1 MKERD
6 DLGFVHR
13 YVPAAAGASAHGGT
27 TLLMLHGTGGD
38 ENNLVPFGKT
48 LLPGAAILSPRGK
61 VDEGGALRF
70 FRRIREGVFDQ
81 KDLAVRTDELAEFIA
96 AASDAYGIR
105 RDRIV
110 AVGFSN
116 GANIAGSLLLRRPG
130 VVTRAVLLSPMVPFE
145 PDPRP
150 DLSTATVFIGAGRMD
165 QMVPAAETERL
176 AELLRNCGARVALH
190 WEDGGHS
197 IAPGEIRAAQAWLA
211 GLR

>member
-1 MKERD
+1 MRERE

-13 YVPAAAGASAHGGT
+13 HVPAPSGVSAHGGT

-38 ENNLVPFGKT
+38 EDNLVPLGKM

-81 KDLAVRTDELAEFIA
+81 KDLALRTDELADFIT

-130 VVTRAVLLSPMVPFE
+130 VITRAALLSPMVPFE

-150 DLSTATVFIGAGRMD
+150 DLSGTTVFVGAGKLD

-176 AELLRNCGARVALH
+176 AELLRNCGARVSLH

>member
-1 MKERD
+1 MKERE

-13 YVPAAAGASAHGGT
+13 YVPAPLGASAHGGT

-38 ENNLVPFGKT
+38 ENNLVPFGKV
-48 LLPGAAILSPRGK
+48 LLPGAALLSPRGK

-81 KDLAVRTDELAEFIA
+81 KDLAVRTDELADFIA
-96 AASDAYGIR
+96 GASEAYGIKR
-105 RDRIV
+105 ERIV

-130 VVTRAVLLSPMVPFE
+130 TITRAVLLSPMIPFE

-150 DLSTATVFIGAGRMD
+150 DLSNTAVFIGAGKMD

-176 AELLRNCGARVALH
+176 AELLRNCGARVTLH
-190 WEDGGHS
+190 WEDGGHN
-197 IAPGEIRAAQAWLA
+197 IAPGEIRAAQSWLA

>member
-1 MKERD
+1 MAERD

-13 YVPAAAGASAHGGT
+13 YVPAGVGASAHGGT

-38 ENNLVPFGKT
+38 ENDLLRLGRMM
-48 LLPGAAILSPRGK
+48 LPGDALLSPRGK

-81 KDLAVRTDELAEFIA
+81 QDLAFRTDELAAFITGA
-96 AASDAYGIR
+96 AEAYQLR
-105 RDRIV
+105 RERII

-130 VVTRAVLLSPMVPFE
+130 VITRAILLSPMVPFE
-145 PDPRP
+145 PDPTP
-150 DLSTATVFIGAGRMD
+150 DLSETRVFIGAGKTD
-165 QMVPAAETERL
+165 QMVPAAQTERL
-176 AELLRNCGARVALH
+176 AELLRTAGAQVTLH
-190 WEDGGHS
+190 WEDGGHA
-197 IAPGEIRAAQAWLA
+197 IGDGEIRAAQRWLA

>member
-1 MKERD
+1 MSD

-13 YVPAAAGASAHGGT
+13 YVPAPLGASAHGGT

-38 ENNLVPFGKT
+38 EENLIPLGKS
-48 LLPGAAILSPRGK
+48 LLPGAALLSPRGK

-70 FRRIREGVFDQ
+70 FRRIREGVFDL
-81 KDLAVRTDELAEFIA
+81 KDLALRTDELGDFIK
-96 AASDAYGIR
+96 AASEKYGIR
-105 RDRIV
+105 MEKIV

-130 VVTRAVLLSPMVPFE
+130 VITRAVLLAPMVPFE
-145 PDPRP
+145 PDPQP
-150 DLSTATVFIGAGRMD
+150 DLSSTTVFIGAGRMD
-165 QMVPAAETERL
+165 QMVPPSQTERL
-176 AELLRNCGARVALH
+176 AELLRSCGARVSLH

-197 IAPGEIRAAQAWLA
+197 IAPGEIRAAQGWLA

>member
-1 MKERD
+1 MSD
-6 DLGFVHR
+6 DLGFAHR
-13 YVPAAAGASAHGGT
+13 WVPAPMGGSAHGGT

-38 ENNLVPFGKT
+38 EDNLIPLGKT
-48 LLPGAAILSPRGK
+48 LLPGAALLSPRGK

-70 FRRIREGVFDQ
+70 FRRIREGVFDL
-81 KDLAVRTDELAEFIA
+81 KDLAVRTDELADFIK
-96 AASDAYGIR
+96 AASEKYGIR
-105 RDRIV
+105 QEKIV

-130 VVTRAVLLSPMVPFE
+130 AITRAVLLAPMVPFE
-145 PDPRP
+145 PDPQP
-150 DLSTATVFIGAGRMD
+150 DLSSTVVFIGAGRMD
-165 QMVPAAETERL
+165 QMVPPAQTERL
-176 AELLRNCGARVALH
+176 AELLRSCGARVSLH